1 MFPAL
6 EEFPFGWYRGV
17 KTMMP
22 DELKT
27 PKEKQFCG
35 HVKEE
40 IQSNPGQNPQCG
52 ESFREVLRDILS
64 ISYITE
70 KKGSNW
76 SELPH
81 VSAPPPPTLP
91 DYLYLDPL
99 PCLHSSVDEVHPLLS
114 KANPPCMLGTHH

>member
-27 PKEKQFCG
+27 PKEKQFGG

-52 ESFREVLRDILS
+52 ESFRRS
-64 ISYITE
+64 
-70 KKGSNW
+70 
-76 SELPH
+76 
-81 VSAPPPPTLP
+81 
-91 DYLYLDPL
+91 
-99 PCLHSSVDEVHPLLS
+99 
-114 KANPPCMLGTHH
+114 